1 MNSLTLEGLR
11 TKRNYWQCDVDLYK
25 TREEAEAD
33 GYNLMYE
40 DKEGAVY
47 GIRDKERIH
56 SWKQIAFVPY
66 PEYYS
71 KYERRAIG

>member
-1 MNSLTLEGLR
+1 MSALTLEGLR
-11 TKRNYWQCDVDLYK
+11 TRRNHWQCDVELYRTEK
-25 TREEAEAD
+25 EARAD
-33 GYNLMYE
+33 GFSLMYE

-47 GIRDKERIH
+47 GIRNTERMH
-56 SWKQIAFVPY
+56 CWKQIAFVPY

>member
-1 MNSLTLEGLR
+1 MSALTLEGLR
-11 TKRNYWQCDVDLYK
+11 TRRNFWQCDVELYK
-25 TREEAEAD
+25 TEEEVRAD
-33 GYNLMYE
+33 GFSLMYE

-47 GIRDKERIH
+47 GIRKSLYCWD
-56 SWKQIAFVPY
+56 QIAFVPY